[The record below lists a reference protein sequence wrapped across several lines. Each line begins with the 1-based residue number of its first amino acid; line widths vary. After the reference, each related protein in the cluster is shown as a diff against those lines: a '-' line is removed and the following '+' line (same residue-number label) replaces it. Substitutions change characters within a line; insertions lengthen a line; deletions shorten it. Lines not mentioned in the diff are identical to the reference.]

1 MSVCLQVFLAVHSP
15 RDQHSTVTVFSC
27 LLSAP
32 RPNAPPLSIISLF
45 NIRPKLYL
53 TENNL
58 SCNKHSAINLKFR
71 LESGMFIQQL
81 QICHKHFFVKYLKP
95 VSPIAYFT
103 EIPCIKPDICTYA
116 LIICIVNTF
125 NVLEW

>member
-1 MSVCLQVFLAVHSP
+1 MVSVCLQVFLAVHS

-32 RPNAPPLSIISLF
+32 RPNALPLSIISLF
-45 NIRPKLYL
+45 NIRSKLYL
-53 TENNL
+53 TKNNL

-95 VSPIAYFT
+95 VRF
-103 EIPCIKPDICTYA
+103 KA
-116 LIICIVNTF
+116 L
-125 NVLEW
+125 